1 MDHMQKNEAFKSP
14 KFIHKRR
21 LIAKNYKYV
30 QTCTKNHGQQKVYN
44 CLPTALLMLVTTFSG
59 SPFANNYLV
68 HNLCGNQNLSKLR
81 FSCKK
86 SSKSYISKKCDPGD
100 FFLRTPK

>member
-1 MDHMQKNEAFKSP
+1 MQKNEAFKSP
-14 KFIHKRR
+14 KFIHKCR
-21 LIAKNYKYV
+21 LIAKVHKYV

-68 HNLCGNQNLSKLR
+68 HNSLVIHVVTKPSQSLG
-81 FSCKK
+81 
-86 SSKSYISKKCDPGD
+86 SSKSYISKNVIQEISSSAPPNH
-100 FFLRTPK
+100 L